1 MRARASPALVVFAPT
16 KGTACCSIR
25 VWHTLIAALMRIAL
39 GVEFDGSGYCGW
51 ERQPG
56 APTIQGVLETAL
68 SRVATEP
75 VATVCA
81 GRTDAGVHAYAQVV
95 HFDTTVA
102 REPHAWVHGTN
113 THLPAAIRVLWARR
127 VGDSFHARYSAQ
139 SRFYQYLVLNR
150 SVRPALLSGRAAW
163 EYRPLDV
170 ALMQDGADYL
180 LGEHDFSAFRA
191 AGCQSKTPV
200 RRVHRLE
207 VSRRGDLVVVDVSA
221 NAFLQHMVRNIVG
234 SLLCV
239 GYQKHKPHW
248 VLDVLRGLDRRR
260 AGMTASAAGL
270 YLVGVRY
277 PNSFRLPS
285 MGAARAPLL

>member
-1 MRARASPALVVFAPT
+1 
-16 KGTACCSIR
+16 
-25 VWHTLIAALMRIAL
+25 
-39 GVEFDGSGYCGW
+39 
-51 ERQPG
+51 
-56 APTIQGVLETAL
+56 
-68 SRVATEP
+68 
-75 VATVCA
+75 
-81 GRTDAGVHAYAQVV
+81 
-95 HFDTTVA
+95 
-102 REPHAWVHGTN
+102 
-113 THLPAAIRVLWARR
+113 
-127 VGDSFHARYSAQ
+127 
-139 SRFYQYLVLNR
+139 
-150 SVRPALLSGRAAW
+150 
-163 EYRPLDV
+163 
-170 ALMQDGADYL
+170 MQDGADYL

-277 PNSFRLPS
+277 PNQLPLAKHGRRS
-285 MGAARAPLL
+285 GPAVVM

>member
-16 KGTACCSIR
+16 KGIACCSIR

-51 ERQPG
+51 ETAARRSRPSKRSWR
-56 APTIQGVLETAL
+56 PAL

-139 SRFYQYLVLNR
+139 SR
-150 SVRPALLSGRAAW
+150 
-163 EYRPLDV
+163 
-170 ALMQDGADYL
+170 
-180 LGEHDFSAFRA
+180 
-191 AGCQSKTPV
+191 
-200 RRVHRLE
+200 
-207 VSRRGDLVVVDVSA
+207 VSTS
-221 NAFLQHMVRNIVG
+221 IW
-234 SLLCV
+234 S
-239 GYQKHKPHW
+239 
-248 VLDVLRGLDRRR
+248 
-260 AGMTASAAGL
+260 
-270 YLVGVRY
+270 
-277 PNSFRLPS
+277 
-285 MGAARAPLL
+285 